1 MTFDLID
8 LAVTGFAKK
17 LGLLPEIPL
26 VFIPFLSERSRL
38 GKSSLHRFP
47 DARKNFFLMGGDN
60 RKIQKLKN

>member
-47 DARKNFFLMGGDN
+47 DARKKIFLMGG
-60 RKIQKLKN
+60 IIEKLKN